1 MVKMQ
6 KEVSWRL
13 FVEEV
18 LKGVIGVVLD
28 KIVVTTEN
36 ATATSWVCHIGGDIV
51 CFGGVAEVAG
61 SVWGPCNYT
70 GAVEIVEGP
79 PIDWWGGFKCIAAGR
94 AGGKTY
100 AVFIREAV
108 ADTLTGDPF
117 KSDAERDLCYCAKKR
132 IVPCRVAKTLAAYM
146 HVGILVVDVEEGVG
160 YLSIGYGMRPFH
172 LNHSRF
178 IFGDGVY
185 LNIEG
190 FETLRYMGGLKAAV
204 GAKRE
209 IMGPVLEG
217 CAYRV
222 KVRLEPEKL
231 TISQPLHNATAKAVR
246 VG

>member
-1 MVKMQ
+1 MRKYL
-6 KEVSWRL
+6 KYLLISL
-13 FVEEV
+13 FLLV
-18 LKGVIGVVLD
+18 LVLL
-28 KIVVTTEN
+28 
-36 ATATSWVCHIGGDIV
+36 AWPFLAAPWACHIEGDIV
-51 CFGGVAEVAG
+51 CFGGVAEVTG

-70 GAVEIVEGP
+70 GTVEIIGGP
-79 PIDWWGGFKCIAAGR
+79 PINWWVYSGFECVAAGR
-94 AGGKTY
+94 AGGRTY
-100 AVFIREAV
+100 AVFIREAL
-108 ADTLTGDPF
+108 AGRPTGDPF
-117 KSDAERDLCYCAKKR
+117 KSEAERDLCYCAKER
-132 IVPCRVAKTLAAYM
+132 IVPCIFATTLEAYM
-146 HVGILVVDVEEGVG
+146 PVGILVVDVEKGVG
-160 YLSIGYGMRPFH
+160 YLFIGYGMRPYH

-222 KVRLEPEKL
+222 KVKLEPDKF
-231 TISQPLHNATAKAVR
+231 TISQPLYNATARAVR

>member
-1 MVKMQ
+1 MRRYIKHFLIF
-6 KEVSWRL
+6 L
-13 FVEEV
+13 FLLV
-18 LKGVIGVVLD
+18 LVFL
-28 KIVVTTEN
+28 
-36 ATATSWVCHIGGDIV
+36 AWYFLAALWACRIGGDVV
-51 CFGGVAEVAG
+51 CFGGAAEVSG
-61 SVWGPCNYT
+61 SVWGLCNYT
-70 GAVEIVEGP
+70 GAVEIVDGP
-79 PIDWWGGFKCIAAGR
+79 PVDWGRGGFKCIAAGR

-117 KSDAERDLCYCAKKR
+117 KSDIERDLCYCAKKR
-132 IVPCRVAKTLAAYM
+132 IVPCRIATTLEAYM

-160 YLSIGYGMRPFH
+160 HLSIGYWVTPFD
-172 LNHSRF
+172 LNHSYF
-178 IFGDGVY
+178 IFGGDGVY

-209 IMGPVLEG
+209 IMGPLLEG
-217 CAYRV
+217 CTYRV

-231 TISQPLHNATAKAVR
+231 TISQPLYNATAKAVR

>member
-1 MVKMQ
+1 
-6 KEVSWRL
+6 
-13 FVEEV
+13 V

-28 KIVVTTEN
+28 KIIATTKN
-36 ATATSWVCHIGGDIV
+36 ATATPWVCHIEGDIV
-51 CFGGVAEVAG
+51 CFGGVAEVTG

-70 GAVEIVEGP
+70 GAVEIVDGP
-79 PIDWWGGFKCIAAGR
+79 PVNWWGGFKCITAGR

-108 ADTLTGDPF
+108 AGKPTGDPF
-117 KSDAERDLCYCAKKR
+117 KSVAENDLCYCAKKR
-132 IVPCRVAKTLAAYM
+132 IVPCRIATTLEAYM
-146 HVGILVVDVEEGVG
+146 HVGILVADVEEGIG
-160 YLSIGYGMRPFH
+160 YLSIGYGMRPYH

-190 FETLRYMGGLKAAV
+190 LETLGYTGGLKAVV

-222 KVRLEPEKL
+222 KIRLEPEKL
-231 TISQPLHNATAKAVR
+231 TISQPLYNATARAVR

>member
-1 MVKMQ
+1 MRRYMRYIKHFLVF
-6 KEVSWRL
+6 L
-13 FVEEV
+13 FLLV
-18 LKGVIGVVLD
+18 LVFL
-28 KIVVTTEN
+28 
-36 ATATSWVCHIGGDIV
+36 AWSFLAALWACRIGGDVV
-51 CFGGVAEVAG
+51 CFGGVAEVTG
-61 SVWGPCNYT
+61 SVWGSCNYT
-70 GAVEIVEGP
+70 GAVEIVDGP
-79 PIDWWGGFKCIAAGR
+79 PVEWGRGGFKCIAAGR

-108 ADTLTGDPF
+108 AGNPTRDPF
-117 KSDAERDLCYCAKKR
+117 KSEIENDLCYCAKKR
-132 IVPCRVAKTLAAYM
+132 IVPCRIAKTLEAYI

-160 YLSIGYGMRPFH
+160 YLSIGYWVTPFD
-172 LNHSRF
+172 LDHSRF

-217 CAYRV
+217 CVYRV
-222 KVRLEPEKL
+222 KVKLEPEKL
-231 TISQPLHNATAKAVR
+231 TISQPLYNATAKAVR

>member
-1 MVKMQ
+1 MRKYLKRFLIV
-6 KEVSWRL
+6 L
-13 FVEEV
+13 FLLALVF
-18 LKGVIGVVLD
+18 LALPFF
-28 KIVVTTEN
+28 
-36 ATATSWVCHIGGDIV
+36 AAPWACHIGGDIV

-70 GAVEIVEGP
+70 GAVEIIDGP
-79 PIDWWGGFKCIAAGR
+79 PIDWWGGFKCVAAGR

-117 KSDAERDLCYCAKKR
+117 KSVAERDLCFCAKMW
-132 IVPCRVAKTLAAYM
+132 IVPCIFIARPDVLIA
-146 HVGILVVDVEEGVG
+146 HSGILVVDVEEGVG

-204 GAKRE
+204 GA
-209 IMGPVLEG
+209 
-217 CAYRV
+217 
-222 KVRLEPEKL
+222 
-231 TISQPLHNATAKAVR
+231 
-246 VG
+246 